1 MQNPKIS
8 VLIPSYNSIK
18 YIQEALESVQKQS
31 LKDIEI
37 LCIDAYSNDGTLEF
51 LQEKAQEDERIK
63 LILSSKKSL
72 GYQLN
77 LGFDNACGEYVSIVE
92 SDDYV
97 KEDMCEKLYNLA
109 LKTKCEVIKAD
120 MIKFTRKKRQKNI
133 YRSIYDEKDLYEKI
147 LDKKHKNSLAKHSW
161 TMNQSAIYKL
171 DFIRKFKIRANE
183 SEGASYQDCA
193 LWILFIFLAPSIYLH
208 PEAFYFY
215 RQDNENSS
223 IHSKEKVYAVCD
235 EFAFTDS
242 FLNEYKDIKD
252 ELYPA
257 ILYRKYI
264 TYWWNFKRIDDKFKE
279 DFLKVFAS
287 EFKDELDKLD
297 PYFFGKG
304 AIKELKKI
312 VANPVKFYK
321 DYKSPAFKIR
331 KFGARYKNRFLK
343 LVKLKD

>member
-51 LQEKAQEDERIK
+51 LQEKAKEDERIK

-77 LGFDNACGEYVSIVE
+77 LGFDNACGEYISIVE

-97 KEDMCEKLYNLA
+97 KEDMCEKLYELA
-109 LKTKCEVIKAD
+109 LKYDTDLTQAD
-120 MIKFTRKKRQKNI
+120 CIKFSKRKKSICPASSDNKLYNKLLDDRYKI
-133 YRSIYDEKDLYEKI
+133 YLM
-147 LDKKHKNSLAKHSW
+147 KHSVLRYH
-161 TMNQSAIYKL
+161 ARLYKL
-171 DFIRKFKIRANE
+171 DFIKKFNLRANE
-183 SEGASYQDCA
+183 TYGAAYQDVGFF
-193 LWILFIFLAPSIYLH
+193 LLSIFFARTVYIHRESL
-208 PEAFYFY
+208 YFY
-215 RQDNENSS
+215 RQDNEDSS
-223 IHSKEKVYAVCD
+223 INSKEKIYCICD
-235 EFAFTDS
+235 EYDYAYKILS
-242 FLNEYKDIKD
+242 KNENFMSKFFSVFMYKKFSN
-252 ELYPA
+252 
-257 ILYRKYI
+257 
-264 TYWWNFKRIDDKFKE
+264 YWWNFKRIDDKFKE
-279 DFLKVFAS
+279 DFLKRFAS

-312 VANPVKFYK
+312 IANPVKFYK

-343 LVKLKD
+343 LIKLKD